1 MNIAIVGA
9 GDGGRAL
16 LSSLTD
22 HEEIQVNRIID
33 RNFEAP
39 GILLAKELEIPYSE
53 DLMSIQCMDTDVIIE
68 ATGSATVMGLL
79 RDHYANCTIIDSQGA
94 YLLMMLVN
102 RDLKRMEAMNRQLEA
117 ITATSGAIDALM
129 ASSQDSVASL
139 EDISHTLLDTTEKS
153 NTYIEESDKIIQYV
167 DKIAQKTKILGL
179 NANIE
184 AARAGEAG
192 KGFSVVAVEIQKLA
206 NNSKSFADEIRE
218 ILGQLAGELRSIDE
232 EVNRLNDLTSA
243 QSEITGKVNAEVSS
257 LVKETKKA

>member
-1 MNIAIVGA
+1 MRIAIVGA

-22 HEEIQVNRIID
+22 HEEIRVNRIID
-33 RNFEAP
+33 RNFDAP
-39 GILLAKELEIPYSE
+39 GIQLAKELGIPYS
-53 DLMSIQCMDTDVIIE
+53 DDFLSIQCMETDVIIE
-68 ATGSATVMGLL
+68 ATGSENVMKLL
-79 RDHYANCTIIDSQGA
+79 RENFENCTIIDSQGA

-102 RDLKRMEAMNRQLEA
+102 QDLRRMEEMNRQLEA
-117 ITATSGAIDALM
+117 ITTTSEAIDALM
-129 ASSQDSVASL
+129 ASSQESVASL
-139 EDISHTLLDTTEKS
+139 EEISQILLDTTEKS
-153 NTYIEESDKIIQYV
+153 NSYIEESDKIIQYV

-232 EVNRLNDLTSA
+232 EVNRLNHLTST
-243 QSEITGKVNAEVSS
+243 QSDITGRVNAEVSS
-257 LVKETKKA
+257 LVKETKTS